1 VALYAFATKRS
12 CCNKGNRSG
21 SDRMRVRGDRQPGQQ
36 AMVELQCSG
45 AYRTVPATQPLP
57 VRPKVS
63 HSVWLD
69 QCPTCLYH
77 TRGLRGRS
85 FPQVLFAVAFAMAIS
100 YRGLELPQSPVSDG
114 TSPKCKRNAEIR
126 ARHQQGE
133 SIATLAEVFGIS
145 EQRIWQILNDR
156 RK

>member
-1 VALYAFATKRS
+1 MTCPIVPH
-12 CCNKGNRSG
+12 
-21 SDRMRVRGDRQPGQQ
+21 RGI
-36 AMVELQCSG
+36 
-45 AYRTVPATQPLP
+45 
-57 VRPKVS
+57 
-63 HSVWLD
+63 
-69 QCPTCLYH
+69 
-77 TRGLRGRS
+77 RGRS

-114 TSPKCKRNAEIR
+114 TLPKCKRNAEIR

-133 SIATLAEVFGIS
+133 SIATLAEVFGIT